1 MIFIKTFLKIIYYYF
16 LKIKNMYFLYIYIFI
31 LLIEN
36 IFSISKDNDS
46 INQTINSLITKGDF
60 INLDNYLESLL
71 KENISFID
79 ILSTNVNKKLEKIK
93 EISNKL
99 SVISRTNF
107 RVISPAF
114 NWRETELELY
124 LEIFY
129 SHRMNAPSCGELDYE
144 NVTLLNN
151 NMTFHFEGN
160 CTMGD
165 DELFFNLTLNLFKSI
180 KNIRKIEKSRKQ
192 MTITLVKDYYSYW
205 NRLLDNDQENPDNMN
220 AF

>member
-1 MIFIKTFLKIIYYYF
+1 MIT
-16 LKIKNMYFLYIYIFI
+16 N
-31 LLIEN
+31 
-36 IFSISKDNDS
+36 
-46 INQTINSLITKGDF
+46 GDF
-60 INLDNYLESLL
+60 LSLDKYLENLL

-79 ILSTNVNKKLEKIK
+79 ILSLNINKKLEKIK
-93 EISNKL
+93 EVSKKL

-114 NWRETELELY
+114 NWRETEFELY

-165 DELFFNLTLNLFKSI
+165 DELFFNLTLNLFKAI
-180 KNIRKIEKSRKQ
+180 RNIRRIEKSRKK
-192 MTITLVKDYYSYW
+192 MTITLLKEYNSYW
-205 NRLLDNDQENPDNMN
+205 NRLLDNEQENPENMN
-220 AF
+220 SF

>member
-1 MIFIKTFLKIIYYYF
+1 
-16 LKIKNMYFLYIYIFI
+16 MYFLYIYIFI
-31 LLIEN
+31 SLIQN
-36 IFSISKDNDS
+36 IFSISEDNDS
-46 INQTINSLITKGDF
+46 INQTIHSLITKGDF

-180 KNIRKIEKSRKQ
+180 KYIRKIEKSRKQ
-192 MTITLVKDYYSYW
+192 MTVTLVKDHYSYW
-205 NRLLDNDQENPDNMN
+205 NRLLDDDQENPDNMN
-220 AF
+220 VF

>member
-1 MIFIKTFLKIIYYYF
+1 
-16 LKIKNMYFLYIYIFI
+16 
-31 LLIEN
+31 
-36 IFSISKDNDS
+36 
-46 INQTINSLITKGDF
+46 
-60 INLDNYLESLL
+60 
-71 KENISFID
+71 
-79 ILSTNVNKKLEKIK
+79 
-93 EISNKL
+93 
-99 SVISRTNF
+99 
-107 RVISPAF
+107 
-114 NWRETELELY
+114 
-124 LEIFY
+124 
-129 SHRMNAPSCGELDYE
+129 MNAPSCGELDYE

-180 KNIRKIEKSRKQ
+180 KYIRKIEKSRKQ

>member
-1 MIFIKTFLKIIYYYF
+1 M
-16 LKIKNMYFLYIYIFI
+16 NI
-31 LLIEN
+31 LIVN
-36 IFSISKDNDS
+36 IFSFSKDNDS
-46 INQTINSLITKGDF
+46 INKTINLLITKGDF
-60 INLDNYLESLL
+60 INLDNYLDSLV

-79 ILSTNVNKKLEKIK
+79 ILSSNVNQKLEKIK
-93 EISNKL
+93 EISKKL
-99 SVISRTNF
+99 SIISRTNF

-180 KNIRKIEKSRKQ
+180 KKIRKIEKSRKK

-205 NRLLDNDQENPDNMN
+205 NRLLNNDQENPDNMN
-220 AF
+220 VF

>member
-1 MIFIKTFLKIIYYYF
+1 
-16 LKIKNMYFLYIYIFI
+16 
-31 LLIEN
+31 
-36 IFSISKDNDS
+36 
-46 INQTINSLITKGDF
+46 
-60 INLDNYLESLL
+60 
-71 KENISFID
+71 
-79 ILSTNVNKKLEKIK
+79 
-93 EISNKL
+93 
-99 SVISRTNF
+99 
-107 RVISPAF
+107 
-114 NWRETELELY
+114 
-124 LEIFY
+124 
-129 SHRMNAPSCGELDYE
+129 MNAPSCGELDYE

-165 DELFFNLTLNLFKSI
+165 DELFFNLTLNLYKSI